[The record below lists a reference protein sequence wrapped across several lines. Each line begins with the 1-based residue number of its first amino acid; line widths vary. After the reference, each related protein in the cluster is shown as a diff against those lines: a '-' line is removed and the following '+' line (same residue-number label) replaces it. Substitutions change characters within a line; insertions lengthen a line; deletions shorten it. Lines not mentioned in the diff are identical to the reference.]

1 LNVEENMATGLYVL
15 QDGSVTVAYGLR
27 HIPISRAQY
36 QANGYKPI
44 VEKLPAKAADAE
56 KRKTRPENVRRR
68 VAVSLLIAPNGW
80 RAT

>member
-1 LNVEENMATGLYVL
+1 
-15 QDGSVTVAYGLR
+15 VAYGLR